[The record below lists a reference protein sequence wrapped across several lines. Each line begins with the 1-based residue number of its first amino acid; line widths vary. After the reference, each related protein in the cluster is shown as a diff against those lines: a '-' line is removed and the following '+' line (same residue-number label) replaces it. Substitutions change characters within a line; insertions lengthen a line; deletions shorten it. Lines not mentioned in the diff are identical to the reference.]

1 MKKFIISIMAMM
13 ILLAGCGKSQ
23 EKASLEKDIDK
34 LQKENKNLK
43 DKKEK

>member
-23 EKASLEKDIDK
+23 EKASLEKISTNYK
-34 LQKENKNLK
+34 RK
-43 DKKEK
+43 